1 MQNGPRFLTDSDI
14 NTIVAYSPLT
24 PGSSDGGWTPGS
36 SSDLSQLGYL
46 GQTSDGRFYRYCLIG
61 GTATIAPGSLLVAPT
76 QAADTTGL
84 AIPTAQPSN
93 TAFFNGTASGSDSAL
108 TKGSTSFNVTN
119 GATAVTADEFAGG
132 FVEVLQTSGT
142 DEGPVK
148 YKIAGNTAAAAS
160 DSITL
165 VLAEPLNQP
174 EKLVAGT
181 DTVNL
186 YKSPWSNVVTSATV
200 GRPVGVLTVQ
210 VPNTSSQQ
218 YLAYVQTKGDCVVNA
233 DATGTTA
240 FETVKQS
247 VTTAGDVVV
256 TAAATDYVIG
266 QALETKT
273 SGAVGVQLNII

>member
-36 SSDLSQLGYL
+36 TADLSQLGYL
-46 GQTSDGRFYRYCLIG
+46 GQTSDGRFYRWTLIG
-61 GTATIAPGSLLVAPT
+61 GTSTVTPGTLLVAPT
-76 QAADTTGL
+76 EPANTTGL
-84 AIPTAQPSN
+84 AIPTSQPSN
-93 TAFFNGTASGSDSAL
+93 TAFFNGTASGADSAL

-119 GATAVTADEFAGG
+119 GATAVTADQFAGG

-142 DEGPVK
+142 SNGPIK
-148 YKIAGNTAAAAS
+148 YKLAGNTAAAAS
-160 DSITL
+160 DPITL
-165 VLAEPLNQP
+165 VLAEPLNVSS
-174 EKLVAGT
+174 KLVPGT

-186 YKSPWSNVVTSATV
+186 YVSPWANVVASATA
-200 GRPVGVLTVQ
+200 GRPVGVVTVQ
-210 VPNTSSQQ
+210 VPNTASQQ
-218 YLAYVQTKGDCVVNA
+218 YLAYVQTKGDCVVTA

-240 FETVKQS
+240 FEEVKQS

-256 TAAATDYVIG
+256 VAAATDYSIG

-273 SGAVGVQLNII
+273 SGSVAVHLNIL